1 MARFHHVNS
10 QRSQACELRL
20 ADSVP
25 GAKTYHIAF
34 NVHPIC
40 HFNLAGPL
48 WMDGSNVRI
57 PRRRVLTRCMRG
69 VPTSQRSQ
77 YLYLGRPWLEA
88 WTRRHVHLA
97 RGRILSTPFEP
108 LYSRMSVLLLTTI
121 DPPII
126 AITRCP
132 DTASGLGCDIR
143 ASWIYPPRLLVWR
156 LTGFFFL

>member
-10 QRSQACELRL
+10 RRSQACELRL
-20 ADSVP
+20 TDSVP

-88 WTRRHVHLA
+88 WIRRHVHLA

-121 DPPII
+121 DPLSSPSHVVLIRRRAWAVI
-126 AITRCP
+126 FGLPGSTHP
-132 DTASGLGCDIR
+132 DFWYGD
-143 ASWIYPPRLLVWR
+143 
-156 LTGFFFL
+156 